1 MEIEKEKELPTS
13 FTEEQLLVLLLDLFM
28 AGSETTSSTLSF
40 IIFLLIKHPDVQTK
54 IYEELEAT
62 VGNRDV
68 QLADRNK

>member
-1 MEIEKEKELPTS
+1 MEIEKEKDSPDS

-40 IIFLLIKHPDVQTK
+40 IIYLLIKHPHVQTK
-54 IYEELEAT
+54 VYEELEAV

-68 QLADRNK
+68 QLDDKNK